1 MWIRMDRCQEWICPN
16 IGNNIM
22 MNVAFTIWEDR
33 ISPVFDVA
41 HDLMVAVI
49 EERGVREKR
58 FYSFDPDRVAALISM
73 LEHDRVDVLICGAI
87 SETPATMI
95 TESGIH
101 LIPFISGNVGRILDT
116 FAKGGPLSPVFLMPG
131 CGRQRPVCGR
141 RDMCRRARSQ
151 QGMLSKEG
159 SGAGSDWNEKV

>member
-1 MWIRMDRCQEWICPN
+1 
-16 IGNNIM
+16 M
-22 MNVAFTIWEDR
+22 MNVAFTIWGDR
-33 ISPVFDVA
+33 ISPVFDAA

-49 EERGVREKR
+49 EERGVKEKR

-73 LEHDRVDVLICGAI
+73 LEHDRVAVLICGAI

-131 CGRQRPVCGR
+131 CGRQSPGCASRVGCHRFRGQDEQSGKGTSDGKPGVR
-141 RDMCRRARSQ
+141 KR
-151 QGMLSKEG
+151 LG
-159 SGAGSDWNEKV
+159 SSREDN